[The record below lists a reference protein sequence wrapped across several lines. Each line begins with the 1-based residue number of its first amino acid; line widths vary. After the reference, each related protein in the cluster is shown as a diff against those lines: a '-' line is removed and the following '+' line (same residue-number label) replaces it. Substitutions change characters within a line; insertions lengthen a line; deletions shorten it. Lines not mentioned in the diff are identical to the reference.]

1 MLPLQSYLKWCCD
14 ATFHHSRGSR
24 GRNKHKYWWMGPCEP
39 HEVQQDEMQGPA
51 PGLQKFPVSVH
62 TGGMNWKQP
71 CEGLRDSGGWKFWYK
86 SARCTCSP
94 ESQSYPGLHQ
104 KEHGWQMKRLFSY
117 SILALMRPNL
127 EYCIQLCLFC
137 PQHKKD
143 IDLLEWVQRRAMK
156 IILWKKTDKF
166 EAGQPED
173 EGEALGYLIAAF
185 Q

>member
-1 MLPLQSYLKWCCD
+1 MPLSIIHVVPEEEISIN
-14 ATFHHSRGSR
+14 T
-24 GRNKHKYWWMGPCEP
+24 
-39 HEVQQDEMQGPA
+39 DEWDHVNLMKFSKMKCKEGPA